1 MQQLRVVDL
10 ARTMGISPKELIFKL
25 RSIGVSVSGEED
37 ALDLSTVRS
46 IITGE
51 TLQKRPRE
59 VIVRQEAREE
69 ESQTSTARDRMA
81 KRRRRQVVQT
91 EKEIREFAPPPVDET
106 AEVEHADELPVV
118 AADEPV
124 PPVEVEPAEVAE
136 LPEGEEAAGAEEL
149 AAVAEAPFEG
159 AGEAEAEVEEK
170 PEFEITEEELTASR
184 KAGEEAS
191 PLRVRPIRAKTP
203 LEQGLRELT
212 PDEIKE
218 SLEARKRAEQRR
230 KVVKPGAG
238 KKAKA
243 AADAKEIREL
253 LTKFEEQ
260 KLKGQQEGATPT
272 RPGPRPGDRR
282 PTKKARRRLQRD

>member
-1 MQQLRVVDL
+1 
-10 ARTMGISPKELIFKL
+10 
-25 RSIGVSVSGEED
+25 
-37 ALDLSTVRS
+37 
-46 IITGE
+46 
-51 TLQKRPRE
+51 
-59 VIVRQEAREE
+59 
-69 ESQTSTARDRMA
+69 MA
-81 KRRRRQVVQT
+81 
-91 EKEIREFAPPPVDET
+91 
-106 AEVEHADELPVV
+106 
-118 AADEPV
+118 AADEPA

-136 LPEGEEAAGAEEL
+136 LPEAEEAVEGEEL
-149 AAVAEAPFEG
+149 AAAAEAPFAG

-184 KAGEEAS
+184 KAGEEAA

-230 KVVKPGAG
+230 KVAVKPGAG

-260 KLKGQQEGATPT
+260 KLQGAAGGCGADSPGSAPRRSAADQEGPPAPPA
-272 RPGPRPGDRR
+272 RRGNPGSPAADPYRAVQGRRQARGADHPLRDGDGPR
-282 PTKKARRRLQRD
+282 AC